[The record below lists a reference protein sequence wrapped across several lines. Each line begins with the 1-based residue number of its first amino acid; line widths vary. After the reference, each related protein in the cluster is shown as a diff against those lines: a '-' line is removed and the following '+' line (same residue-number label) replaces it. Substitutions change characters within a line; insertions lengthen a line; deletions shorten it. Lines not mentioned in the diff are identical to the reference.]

1 MVSLVRSGSFMSTP
15 KQTNIVKKGSID
27 GNGGGA
33 SDDSMHEKY
42 FKSVENTP
50 VSKRRNQSLS
60 ACTNQKHSSDSSPH
74 SPMSPKKNVIESFV
88 RATVSPRFLFFHDF
102 FVVVIHV

>member
-15 KQTNIVKKGSID
+15 KQTNVVKKGSID
-27 GNGGGA
+27 GNGGGGA

-74 SPMSPKKNVIESFV
+74 SPMSPKKNVIYHHMC
-88 RATVSPRFLFFHDF
+88 LHFHQTSC
-102 FVVVIHV
+102 

>member
-15 KQTNIVKKGSID
+15 KQTTIVKKGSID

-74 SPMSPKKNVIESFV
+74 SPMSPKKNVILV
-88 RATVSPRFLFFHDF
+88 VMFFHHLHTIQF
-102 FVVVIHV
+102 PSFISLYLR